1 MLVAHPHLG
10 KIFIFLDASVC
21 SRASVTE
28 LEILTVFLNQYLVDF
43 IVCAANCI
51 SSLVKNL
58 FKYFFPIIKNWIVC
72 LLTIKIRELF
82 ICSGY
87 LFYISHV
94 FLQIFFPNVCLML
107 DRCF

>member
-1 MLVAHPHLG
+1 MLVAHPLLG

-21 SRASVTE
+21 SGASVTE

-58 FKYFFPIIKNWIVC
+58 FKSLAHLKKLSSLFKFRKLVIYS
-72 LLTIKIRELF
+72 LL
-82 ICSGY
+82 
-87 LFYISHV
+87 
-94 FLQIFFPNVCLML
+94 NM
-107 DRCF
+107 